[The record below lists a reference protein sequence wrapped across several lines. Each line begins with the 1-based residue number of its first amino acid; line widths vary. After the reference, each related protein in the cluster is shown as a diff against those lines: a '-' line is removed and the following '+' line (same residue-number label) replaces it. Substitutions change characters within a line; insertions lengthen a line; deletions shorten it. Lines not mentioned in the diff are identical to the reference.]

1 MRRLLLHLRSLSFT
15 SKLDNGS
22 LSLSSQPRITFFFF
36 FYTFSLLAE
45 RRKQRRA
52 LPHQL
57 LSQPLPPPRPT
68 RGCNA

>member
-36 FYTFSLLAE
+36 FFFLHFFTA
-45 RRKQRRA
+45 R
-52 LPHQL
+52 
-57 LSQPLPPPRPT
+57 
-68 RGCNA
+68 